1 MNPLYIQVKK
11 QITESLVNAEWVP
24 GKSIPSEIELA
35 QRYSVSQ
42 GTVRKAI
49 DDLVADKILIRMQGK
64 GTFVST
70 HNEENI
76 QLRFLRLTSNSGLKE
91 KLNNKLVSF
100 EKEKANI
107 HLAKAL
113 NINPSATLFS
123 IQRLLTF
130 NEKPLILDCIKIP
143 ASVFK
148 GLTPEKVVESNG
160 LMYRMYETSFG
171 IQMLHADEKIK
182 AILSDKLSSSL
193 LNISNNTPL
202 LSIERLSYTFD
213 HKPIEWRLG
222 LCLTNNHYYRA
233 ELE

>member
-42 GTVRKAI
+42 GTIRKAI

-100 EKEKANI
+100 KKEKANT

-171 IQMLHADEKIK
+171 IQMLHADEKIR
-182 AILSDKLSSSL
+182 AILSDKLSSPL
-193 LNISNNTPL
+193 LNISENTPL
-202 LSIERLSYTFD
+202 LNAFKKVVKVGCKAAINISEKI
-213 HKPIEWRLG
+213 
-222 LCLTNNHYYRA
+222 
-233 ELE
+233 